1 VSRAELDGH
10 GGCGYGSLWR
20 RNEQRKEFIRISA
33 EWRMKMTRKERRK
46 EKRREERG
54 RGEGE

>member
-1 VSRAELDGH
+1 MDMVAVGMVV
-10 GGCGYGSLWR
+10 CGR
-20 RNEQRKEFIRISA
+20 RNEQRREFIRISA
-33 EWRMKMTRKERRK
+33 ELMKMTRKERRK